1 MPPVRRW
8 TPKEDEILKVAVGE
22 GNSPL
27 LKPLHICDDLI
38 SDQPPDAERID
49 WLSVAQFLPGRN
61 NKECRKRWYQK
72 FAYNTNHGSWTE
84 AEDERLRAAINRHGT
99 KWTLVAR
106 DVGTRSSEQCS
117 KRWNDALNP
126 DLDRSPW
133 TMEDDELLLSTVDTV
148 GRNWKL
154 IAQLHFPNRAAL
166 SLKNR
171 HSLLLRR
178 QARGK
183 RSSNTGE
190 SRDAVESTS
199 VSDEES
205 DNDSHSQH
213 GNSEDAIPADV
224 NTPSISFGQG
234 IAPMSMDISY
244 GDISLDDMRGTSHNH
259 TAFAPE
265 IPPLPQQ
272 SHPSVS
278 SWQPQLSSSTSPN
291 FSMSPPVSST
301 PTNKTDN
308 SDIWEEILC
317 LGIRCPKKELEN
329 FKLALLQAATKVP
342 SANDDGKERVQIKLS
357 VKKESAG

>member
-1 MPPVRRW
+1 MPPNLSSYWYFPIQSPSRHSSMPPERRRW
-8 TPKEDEILKVAVGE
+8 TQKEDEILKIAVGE
-22 GNSPL
+22 
-27 LKPLHICDDLI
+27 
-38 SDQPPDAERID
+38 DAEGID

-72 FAYNTNHGSWTE
+72 FAHNTNRGSWTE
-84 AEDERLRAAINRHGT
+84 EEDERLRTAINQHGT

-117 KRWNDALNP
+117 KRWNDTLNP

-133 TMEDDELLLSTVDTV
+133 RTEDDELLLSAIDTV

-178 QARGK
+178 QARDN
-183 RSSNTGE
+183 RSSNT
-190 SRDAVESTS
+190 SDPRDTVVSTS
-199 VSDEES
+199 TSDTES
-205 DNDSHSQH
+205 NNDSPSQH
-213 GNSEDAIPADV
+213 DDRDNSTPADM
-224 NTPSISFGQG
+224 NTPSINFGQG

-244 GDISLDDMRGTSHNH
+244 GDISMEDMRGGSNGH
-259 TAFAPE
+259 TPFVPE
-265 IPPLPQQ
+265 IPQLPQQ
-272 SHPSVS
+272 SHLSVPSWLS
-278 SWQPQLSSSTSPN
+278 QPSQASPN
-291 FSMSPPVSST
+291 FSTSTPVSST
-301 PTNKTDN
+301 PTTKTDS

-329 FKLALLQAATKVP
+329 LKLALLQAATKVP
-342 SANDDGKERVQIKLS
+342 PGEDDGEERIQIKLS
-357 VKKESAG
+357 VKKESVG